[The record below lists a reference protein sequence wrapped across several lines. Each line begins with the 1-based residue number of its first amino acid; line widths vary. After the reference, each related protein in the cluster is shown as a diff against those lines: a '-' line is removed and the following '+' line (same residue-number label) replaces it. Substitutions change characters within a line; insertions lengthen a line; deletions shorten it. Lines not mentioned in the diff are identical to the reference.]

1 MESDLLDAV
10 DVGTVRNRRD
20 DGRKASWEHSRYTTV
35 TQNESMH
42 YRKNVAV
49 LFLLHRHIIRAGK
62 FHACM
67 HYSQRMSRI

>member
-1 MESDLLDAV
+1 MLGLFAIGVMTEDKQAGNTA
-10 DVGTVRNRRD
+10 GTPQLRRMNRCIT
-20 DGRKASWEHSRYTTV
+20 A
-35 TQNESMH
+35 
-42 YRKNVAV
+42 KNVAV